1 MQSGSQTVTEYLS
14 KSNFQIVQESGGLQ
28 NRQRFWNE
36 ATEDQRGGDILN
48 QTNSS
53 NVSNPRLTPR
63 RDGIAPSASRSGLHS
78 KSSDRNKKMN
88 ASQYSY
94 ANVSAVIQNN

>member
-14 KSNFQIVQESGGLQ
+14 KSTFRIVQESGGLQ
-28 NRQRFWNE
+28 NKQRFWNE
-36 ATEDQRGGDILN
+36 AIEDQRGGDILN

-53 NVSNPRLTPR
+53 NRSNPRLTPR
-63 RDGIAPSASRSGLHS
+63 RDGIAPSASRSVLHS
-78 KSSDRNKKMN
+78 KSSDRDKKMN
-88 ASQYSY
+88 ASQYSH